1 MESKIYLN
9 DLLNID
15 LETEDYKKGRMT
27 FSTHLLDS
35 WITRREEETEI
46 GPDFSFWAMSS
57 QGKRHY
63 LRGGELVISLVQ
75 MEKNDTW
82 LLASICRVKKINL
95 DGPCE
100 REPIQEYRKFF
111 GRVIVKLHK
120 LGQGYNFL
128 LSTYLKKCEVLK
140 ILEKEYGGKQFPGF
154 ENICENMRMLMTYLN
169 EGHLGETWKLKLGSV
184 KGIYCLSNHD
194 EGKVYIGS
202 AYNKT
207 FGMMKRWEDY
217 FKSFHGQN
225 VELEKLFKRHEND
238 ENYFLDNFYFSVL
251 EVFPENIEQD
261 YVIKREHH
269 WMDVFNSRNSKS
281 GYNRN

>member
-15 LETEDYKKGRMT
+15 PETEDYKKGRMT

-128 LSTYLKKCEVLK
+128 LSTYLKKMRSFK
-140 ILEKEYGGKQFPGF
+140 NTRKRIWRKAIPWIREY
-154 ENICENMRMLMTYLN
+154 L
-169 EGHLGETWKLKLGSV
+169 
-184 KGIYCLSNHD
+184 
-194 EGKVYIGS
+194 
-202 AYNKT
+202 
-207 FGMMKRWEDY
+207 
-217 FKSFHGQN
+217 
-225 VELEKLFKRHEND
+225 
-238 ENYFLDNFYFSVL
+238 
-251 EVFPENIEQD
+251 
-261 YVIKREHH
+261 
-269 WMDVFNSRNSKS
+269 
-281 GYNRN
+281 